1 MAKLEPYISEK
12 TERFHLLSPFAR
24 TAILFDEWRM
34 WHLGTVFEKY
44 GVPIPE
50 ALEPMKDTKVRSLR
64 FANIPW
70 PKDGP
75 SCGEKAA
82 SEKQRISDWLTR
94 FKVAQKEATDDVAKG
109 IVHAIHGACD
119 G

>member
-1 MAKLEPYISEK
+1 MTTIEHRYAEALLAKLEL
-12 TERFHLLSPFAR
+12 FHLLSPFAR

-44 GVPIPE
+44 GAPIPE
-50 ALEPMKDTKVRSLR
+50 TLEPMKDTKVRSLR

-70 PKDGP
+70 PEDGP

-82 SEKQRISDWLTR
+82 REKVETGLPFRHSEKLQ
-94 FKVAQKEATDDVAKG
+94 
-109 IVHAIHGACD
+109 
-119 G
+119 